1 MSQKS
6 DNNDLKNI
14 LADQGFILT
23 MMVMV
28 RLLKI

>member
-6 DNNDLKNI
+6 DNNNLKKI
-14 LADQGFILT
+14 LADQGIILT

-28 RLLKI
+28 RLLKM